1 MCPSDHGLNFRVN
14 VGDLVNYRFGSTAFI
29 GIVLKVSKI
38 NLATC
43 GVSSNQ
49 PDFTMKLLDLDGT
62 ITDWD
67 VWRSDKIDILSE
79 ARRFGEDQVLDHPDS
94 VVSVWN
100 HS

>member
-1 MCPSDHGLNFRVN
+1 MRVS

-38 NLATC
+38 NLATY

-49 PDFTMKLLDLDGT
+49 PDFTIKLLDLDGT

-67 VWRSDKIDILSE
+67 VWPSDKIDILSE
-79 ARRFGEDQVLDHPDS
+79 SRRSGQ
-94 VVSVWN
+94 N
-100 HS
+100 